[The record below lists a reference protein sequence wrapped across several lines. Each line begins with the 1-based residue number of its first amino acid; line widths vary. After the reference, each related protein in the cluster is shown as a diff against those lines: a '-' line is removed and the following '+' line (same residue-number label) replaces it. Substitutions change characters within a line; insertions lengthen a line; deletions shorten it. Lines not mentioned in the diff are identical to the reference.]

1 GVPGAAA
8 RRHRTPGHRRAAAR
22 GPGGHLPL
30 PRLRGGAVPLD
41 HQVRGALRLAELL
54 PAHRV
59 RRRGADRGPQPGH
72 GAHGGALPPVRLA
85 PGPRLRRRPADPDR
99 RPVLHELGLA
109 LLRTRR
115 AGLVRRGRLIRPG
128 RLRRRWGRCGCRGRV
143 TRVLTLNL
151 RHGVLGGTG
160 TVATAEELA
169 DTLAPLRAE
178 APDVVAVQE
187 VDRGQLRSGH
197 LDQAQIVAEALGLPH
212 VRFAAAI
219 AGDLHGVRRAP
230 QRSGHHPG
238 PAYGV
243 AIASRYP
250 VLASFV
256 RSLPGLAALPRR
268 LRDRRRLAA
277 ADEPRVLLAAVLAT
291 PVGTLSVACTHLST
305 FPPLAIAQL

>member
-1 GVPGAAA
+1 
-8 RRHRTPGHRRAAAR
+8 
-22 GPGGHLPL
+22 
-30 PRLRGGAVPLD
+30 
-41 HQVRGALRLAELL
+41 
-54 PAHRV
+54 
-59 RRRGADRGPQPGH
+59 
-72 GAHGGALPPVRLA
+72 PPVRLA
-85 PGPRLRRRPADPDR
+85 PGPRVRRRPADPDR

-115 AGLVRRGRLIRPG
+115 AGLCGRGRLPRRGRHPRTGRLIR
-128 RLRRRWGRCGCRGRV
+128 RWGRRGGRGRV

-151 RHGVLGGTG
+151 QHGVLGGTG

-169 DTLAPLRAE
+169 DALAPLRAD

-197 LDQAQIVAEALGLPH
+197 LDQAQTVAEALGLPH

-219 AGDLHGVRRAP
+219 EGDLHGARRAP
-230 QRSGHHPG
+230 QRSGNHPG

-256 RSLPGLAALPRR
+256 RPLPGLAALPRR
-268 LRDRRRLAA
+268 LRDSPRLAA

-291 PVGTLSVACTHLST
+291 PVGPLSVACTHLST
-305 FPPLAIAQL
+305 